1 MASGQIGI
9 KLGTKC
15 YIPNFSK
22 FYVQKRYLY
31 YQASKCHLWHENTY
45 FTDHNITQNGAW
57 N

>member
-31 YQASKCHLWHENTY
+31 YQASKCHLWHENMY